1 MPVHR
6 STTPPL
12 SVRRR
17 RCLRLLACAV
27 GMLALLLFA
36 LLTVAQREVS
46 DATPAPTTEQH
57 PAGPPWRH
65 GQPDARFVLTFYAD
79 LECPFCKDYYP
90 GLKSWIGQQA
100 DVSLQWHHLPLA
112 AHEPVASALASM
124 AECAG
129 ETGGHGAFFD
139 AIGWLYQ
146 HTRSGGQ
153 GLPEGRRF
161 PGLTPALRDCLDS
174 ERPQAVVRTQAE
186 QGTHAGITATP
197 SLRLEDRQS
206 GRSLLLQGPVEG
218 DALLSA
224 MDLLMGDA
232 PDTAPAHAA
241 GLSAIED
248 GDMPR

>member
-1 MPVHR
+1 MV
-6 STTPPL
+6 
-12 SVRRR
+12 
-17 RCLRLLACAV
+17 LLASSKA
-27 GMLALLLFA
+27 
-36 LLTVAQREVS
+36 
-46 DATPAPTTEQH
+46 
-57 PAGPPWRH
+57 
-65 GQPDARFVLTFYAD
+65 ARIL
-79 LECPFCKDYYP
+79 
-90 GLKSWIGQQA
+90 
-100 DVSLQWHHLPLA
+100 
-112 AHEPVASALASM
+112 VASALASM

-174 ERPQAVVRTQAE
+174 ERPQTVVRAQAE

-197 SLRLEDRQS
+197 SLRLEDRHN

>member
-1 MPVHR
+1 M
-6 STTPPL
+6 
-12 SVRRR
+12 
-17 RCLRLLACAV
+17 
-27 GMLALLLFA
+27 
-36 LLTVAQREVS
+36 
-46 DATPAPTTEQH
+46 
-57 PAGPPWRH
+57 
-65 GQPDARFVLTFYAD
+65 LTFYAD

-129 ETGGHGAFFD
+129 RNRRAWCVLRCHRLAVPAHTQRRPGAP
-139 AIGWLYQ
+139 
-146 HTRSGGQ
+146 R
-153 GLPEGRRF
+153 GRRF

-206 GRSLLLQGPVEG
+206 GRRCCCRGRSR
-218 DALLSA
+218 A
-224 MDLLMGDA
+224 MRYC
-232 PDTAPAHAA
+232 
-241 GLSAIED
+241 
-248 GDMPR
+248 PRWIC

>member
-1 MPVHR
+1 M
-6 STTPPL
+6 
-12 SVRRR
+12 
-17 RCLRLLACAV
+17 
-27 GMLALLLFA
+27 
-36 LLTVAQREVS
+36 
-46 DATPAPTTEQH
+46 
-57 PAGPPWRH
+57 
-65 GQPDARFVLTFYAD
+65 LTFYAD

-90 GLKSWIGQQA
+90 SLKTWIGQQT
-100 DVSLQWHHLPLA
+100 DVTLQWHHLPLA
-112 AHEPVASALASM
+112 AHEPAASALAGV

-129 ETGGHGAFFD
+129 ETGGHAAFFD

-174 ERPQAVVRTQAE
+174 ERPQTVVRAQAE

-197 SLRLEDRQS
+197 SLRLEDRHN

>member
-1 MPVHR
+1 M
-6 STTPPL
+6 
-12 SVRRR
+12 
-17 RCLRLLACAV
+17 
-27 GMLALLLFA
+27 
-36 LLTVAQREVS
+36 S

-90 GLKSWIGQQA
+90 SLKTWIGQQT
-100 DVSLQWHHLPLA
+100 DVTLQWHHLPLA
-112 AHEPVASALASM
+112 AHEPAASALAGV

-174 ERPQAVVRTQAE
+174 ERPQTVVRAQAE

-197 SLRLEDRQS
+197 SLRLEDRHN

>member
-36 LLTVAQREVS
+36 LLTVVQREVS
-46 DATPAPTTEQH
+46 DAKRAS
-57 PAGPPWRH
+57 GWPWRH

>member
-36 LLTVAQREVS
+36 LLTVVQREVS

-57 PAGPPWRH
+57 PAGPPGRH